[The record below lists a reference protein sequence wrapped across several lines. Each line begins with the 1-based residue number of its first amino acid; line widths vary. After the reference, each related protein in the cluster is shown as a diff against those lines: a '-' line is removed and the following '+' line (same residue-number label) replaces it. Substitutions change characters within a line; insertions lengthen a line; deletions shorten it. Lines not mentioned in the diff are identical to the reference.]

1 MSGSPALQMMPEPQ
15 AAAMLAGYGVKYVP
29 HEFVTT
35 ADEAVE
41 AAERIGFPAVLKIVS
56 PDVVHKSDVGGVVLD
71 VNDAAEARAQFAQ
84 LTARVRGAVP
94 NARVDG
100 VLVCRQVTG
109 PRAELIV
116 GGVRDATF
124 GPTVM
129 LGAGG
134 VFAEVLGDVSFGLAP
149 LHVDDGMD
157 MLRELKAYKTLTGH
171 RDTPPLDTAAVAQ
184 VAAALGALMV
194 DHPEVAEVDLNPVF
208 ALPEGCRVVD
218 ARIMTAAG

>member
-1 MSGSPALQMMPEPQ
+1 MSGSPALQMMLEPQ

-71 VNDAAEARAQFAQ
+71 VADAAAVRARFVE
-84 LTARVRGAVP
+84 LVARVQDRVLG
-94 NARVDG
+94 ARVEG

-109 PRAELIV
+109 PRVELIV
-116 GGVRDATF
+116 GGLRDATF
-124 GPTVM
+124 GPAVM

-134 VFAEVLGDVSFGLAP
+134 VFAEVLGDVAFGLAP
-149 LHVDDGMD
+149 LHEDDGLA
-157 MLRELKAYKTLTGH
+157 MLRQLRAYKTLVGY
-171 RDTPPLDTAAVAQ
+171 RDTPPLDASAVAR
-184 VAAALGALMV
+184 VAAALGDLLV
-194 DHPEVAEVDLNPVF
+194 DHPEVAEVDLNPVLV
-208 ALPEGCRVVD
+208 LPEGCWVVD
-218 ARIMTAAG
+218 ARIMTTPG